1 MIENIKRHI
10 ASFLLLVFLVPVAI
24 NSIHDFLDHE
34 HTVCTS
40 KIENHI
46 HDKDTDCTLHLLKQG
61 NSFLALEYFEIPTK
75 TIYLENSTYN
85 YHFLKNHY
93 QLSFS
98 LRGPPVFI

>member
-40 KIENHI
+40 KFENHI

-75 TIYLENSTYN
+75 TIYPENSTYK